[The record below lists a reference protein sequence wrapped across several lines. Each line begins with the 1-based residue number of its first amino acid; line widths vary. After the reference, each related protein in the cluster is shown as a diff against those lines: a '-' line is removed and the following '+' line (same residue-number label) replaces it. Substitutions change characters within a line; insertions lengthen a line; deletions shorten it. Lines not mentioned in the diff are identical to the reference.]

1 MKEVDPWVIIEKL
14 RDQHKVEIHDVWMP
28 LVAQHRENCERLQ
41 SRLEELNQKVEEL
54 EKENASLKQ
63 DAARYRALRDSDE
76 VFIRYSDGVDIH
88 FVESTDQLDRLA
100 DAAMQANSQ

>member
-1 MKEVDPWVIIEKL
+1 MKEKPEVIQFADDRPMSLDDDLYQWAIDAESL
-14 RDQHKVEIHDVWMP
+14 IRD
-28 LVAQHRENCERLQ
+28 LQ